1 MAARHRRPT
10 QRGRARPKRTT
21 SSPALAALP
30 YASHFAF
37 LAFSF
42 TAAQPPSV
50 HRAIAVAD
58 APPSSPM
65 LTTAPF
71 TNQSRSQLCLNHP
84 HRFHLAMPP
93 SVP

>member
-1 MAARHRRPT
+1 MAARRRRLA
-10 QRGRARPKRTT
+10 QRGRARSKCTT

-42 TAAQPPSV
+42 TAEQLPSV
-50 HRAIAVAD
+50 RRAIAVAD
-58 APPSSPM
+58 APPSSPT

-71 TNQSRSQLCLNHP
+71 ANQSCS
-84 HRFHLAMPP
+84 
-93 SVP
+93 